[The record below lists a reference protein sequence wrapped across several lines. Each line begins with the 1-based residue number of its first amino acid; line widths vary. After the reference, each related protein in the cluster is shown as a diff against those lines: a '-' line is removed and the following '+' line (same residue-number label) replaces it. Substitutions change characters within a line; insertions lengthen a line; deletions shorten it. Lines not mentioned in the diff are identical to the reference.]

1 MAQSMADEIRAKEA
15 EAREIAA
22 RAKAEAA
29 RIVAAA
35 RTNAEQSV
43 KEARQKSHRYFRD
56 QVKAA
61 EAEAETVAV
70 KSLETGRKETE
81 EFYEGNKSKVSGVAE
96 WLIKEVMSTYGN
108 S

>member
-1 MAQSMADEIRAKEA
+1 MADEIRTKEA
-15 EAREIAA
+15 GAREIVVQ
-22 RAKAEAA
+22 AKSEAA
-29 RIVAAA
+29 RIVAGA
-35 RTNAEQSV
+35 RTAAEQSV

-61 EAEAETVAV
+61 EAEAEAKAASAVA
-70 KSLETGRKETE
+70 SGRDETE
-81 EFYEGNKSKVSGVAE
+81 AFYNGNKSRTASVTD

>member
-1 MAQSMADEIRAKEA
+1 MADEIRTKEA
-15 EAREIAA
+15 DAREIVA
-22 RAKAEAA
+22 RAKTEAA
-29 RIVAAA
+29 RIAAAA

-56 QVKAA
+56 QVKIA
-61 EAEAETVAV
+61 ESEAETAAV
-70 KSLETGRKETE
+70 KSIETGRRETE
-81 EFYEGNKSKVSGVAE
+81 EFYEGNKSRVSGVAE

>member
-1 MAQSMADEIRAKEA
+1 MADEIRTKEA
-15 EAREIAA
+15 GAREIVA
-22 RAKAEAA
+22 RAKTEAA

-61 EAEAETVAV
+61 EAEAEAGAV
-70 KSLETGRKETE
+70 KSVEAGRRETE
-81 EFYEGNKSKVSGVAE
+81 EFYEGNKFKVSSAAE
-96 WLIKEVMSTYGN
+96 WLTKEVMSTYGN

>member
-1 MAQSMADEIRAKEA
+1 MADEIRIKEA
-15 EAREIAA
+15 DAREIVT
-22 RAKAEAA
+22 RAKTEAA

-35 RTNAEQSV
+35 RTEAEQSV

-61 EAEAETVAV
+61 EAEAEAEAV
-70 KSLETGRKETE
+70 KTVEAGRGETE
-81 EFYEGNKSKVSGVAE
+81 RFYEGNKPKVSNVAE